1 MTASGRW
8 DERYRAG
15 EHGDDELDR
24 FLDGFLDEILDYR
37 GLLQSDN
44 PTAVDVACGA
54 GRNAVA
60 LAAAGFD
67 VTAMDFSHEALRLT
81 VERAAAAG
89 VVVRTRLLDLES
101 PDADLGEG
109 LYDLVA
115 GFYFLHRPLIPKL
128 IAALRPGGLV
138 VYKTFLAA
146 SSASSKGPKNPAYRL
161 GPNELLELFS
171 DFRVLSY
178 EEECVKQ
185 DSEGPAT
192 AALIAQKRYS

>member
-15 EHGDDELDR
+15 EHADSEPDR
-24 FLDGFLDEILDYR
+24 FLEELLDYR
-37 GLLQSDN
+37 GLLQSDK
-44 PTAVDVACGA
+44 PAAIDVACGA
-54 GRNAVA
+54 GRNVVA
-60 LAAAGFD
+60 LAVAGFD
-67 VTAMDFSHEALRLT
+67 VTALDFSQEALRLT
-81 VERAAAAG
+81 VERAATAG
-89 VVVRTRLLDLES
+89 VVVRTHSLDLES

-109 LYDLVA
+109 LYDVVA
-115 GFYFLHRPLIPKL
+115 AFYFLHRPLVPKL

-171 DFRVLSY
+171 DFRVLRY

>member
-8 DERYRAG
+8 DERYRCG
-15 EHGDDELDR
+15 EHGDSEP
-24 FLDGFLDEILDYR
+24 DGFLDALLDYR
-37 GLLQSDN
+37 GLLKSDK
-44 PTAVDVACGA
+44 PAAIDVACGA

-67 VTAMDFSHEALRLT
+67 VTAMDFSEEALRLT
-81 VERAAAAG
+81 VERAAAAD
-89 VVVRTRLLDLES
+89 VVVRTRLIDLES

-109 LYDLVA
+109 LYDLVSA
-115 GFYFLHRPLIPKL
+115 FYFLHRPLIPKL

-171 DFRVLSY
+171 DFRVLRY
-178 EEECVKQ
+178 EEECVEQ

-192 AALIAQKRYS
+192 AALIAQKPYS